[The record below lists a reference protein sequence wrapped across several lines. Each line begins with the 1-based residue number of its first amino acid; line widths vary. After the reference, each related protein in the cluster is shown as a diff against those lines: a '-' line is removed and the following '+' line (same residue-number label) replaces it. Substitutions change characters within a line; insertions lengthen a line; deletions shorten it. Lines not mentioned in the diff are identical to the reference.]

1 MTSIAT
7 ERAVG
12 VGCTQWSTE
21 VLTSRGAL
29 FSAGVYFALGFMS
42 QTRLFVQI
50 HPREPREPDW
60 EFDAV
65 QMRQLS
71 CGQSHCAAIGADG
84 TLFTWGEGD
93 CGALGHSSCDALALP
108 FQVEALRGKIITKVS
123 CGSSHTAALTSTG
136 ELWTWG
142 TGELGHNYFAD
153 QVDTPTRVFVDKA
166 KDYPPRQRLATA
178 VSGLI
183 SRPSFIPPQLQD
195 GSPVV
200 DVACGYG
207 YTVVRLCNGELQT
220 FGNTGCTH
228 LKVREYQ
235 RDTYSPHDIHPDK
248 LFHRPQVVDHMTM
261 SREITLWP
269 SS

>member
-1 MTSIAT
+1 
-7 ERAVG
+7 
-12 VGCTQWSTE
+12 
-21 VLTSRGAL
+21 
-29 FSAGVYFALGFMS
+29 MS
-42 QTRLFVQI
+42 QTRVFVQI

-93 CGALGHSSCDALALP
+93 SGALGHPPHGRTCVAMALP

-142 TGELGHNYFAD
+142 AGELGHNFFAD
-153 QVDTPTRVFVDKA
+153 QVDTPRRVFVYKA
-166 KDYPPRQRLATA
+166 KDYPPKQRLATA

-183 SRPSFIPPQLQD
+183 STPPCIPPQLRG

-207 YTVVRLCNGELQT
+207 YTVVKLYNGELQT
-220 FGNTGCTH
+220 FGNTSCTH
-228 LKVREYQ
+228 LKVRGYH
-235 RDTYSPHDIHPDK
+235 RDRYSPHDIHPDK
-248 LFHRPQVVDHMTM
+248 LFHWPQVVDHMAM